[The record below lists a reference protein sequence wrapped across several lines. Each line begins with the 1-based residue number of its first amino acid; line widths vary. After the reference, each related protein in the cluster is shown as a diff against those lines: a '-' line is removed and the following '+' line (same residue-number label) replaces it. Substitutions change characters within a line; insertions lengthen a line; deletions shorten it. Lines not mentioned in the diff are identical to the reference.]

1 MVADAH
7 LTEVQSHLSRWLV
20 RLRLSAALAWAVR
33 GLAGGLA
40 AGLGLSL
47 VARLRPLLPVSTLL
61 WLAIALALTGGA
73 AAMAIAYA
81 WPRSRLAAARHFDR
95 LFGLAERTSMA
106 LELAEA
112 PGAPVSTTPD
122 WLVELQWADAA
133 AAARAVKPAQ
143 GLPLGASRSDGAL
156 ALVLAAALALSL

>member
-1 MVADAH
+1 MVAH
-7 LTEVQSHLSRWLV
+7 TYFRQIESHLSRWLF
-20 RLRLSAALAWAVR
+20 RLRVTAALAWSVR

-73 AAMAIAYA
+73 VATAIAYA
-81 WPRSRLAAARHFDR
+81 WPRSRMAVARHFDR

-112 PGAPVSTTPD
+112 PGAPISATPN
-122 WLVELQWADAA
+122 WL
-133 AAARAVKPAQ
+133 
-143 GLPLGASRSDGAL
+143 
-156 ALVLAAALALSL
+156 

>member
-47 VARLRPLLPVSTLL
+47 VARLRPLLPVSTLM
-61 WLAIALALTGGA
+61 LAALGLAAAGGA
-73 AAMAIAYA
+73 AAMALAYF
-81 WPRSRLAAARHFDR
+81 WPRPRLSAARQFDR
-95 LFGLAERTSMA
+95 LFGLAERISMA
-106 LELAEA
+106 LELASAA
-112 PGAPVSTTPD
+112 PAHSGTPQ
-122 WLVELQWADAA
+122 WLIEQQWADAA
-133 AAARAVKPAQ
+133 SAARAVKPAQ
-143 GLPLGASRSDGAL
+143 GLPLRVARVDGG
-156 ALVLAAALALSL
+156 LVVLLAAALALSLY